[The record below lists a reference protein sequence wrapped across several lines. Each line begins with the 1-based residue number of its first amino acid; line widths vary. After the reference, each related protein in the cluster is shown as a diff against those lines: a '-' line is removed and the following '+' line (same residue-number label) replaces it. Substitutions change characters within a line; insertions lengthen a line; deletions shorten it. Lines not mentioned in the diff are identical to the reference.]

1 MYHVYTV
8 YTPMNY
14 TPWNPIYSHH
24 YDFKITF
31 EWPPTNWY
39 SIWHIFWHYIW
50 HSSWHIFWHSIWHS
64 FWQIYCDI
72 PSGILFGIL
81 SDIYSDILSG
91 ILSGKYI
98 VTFHLAFCL
107 AFCLAFYWYIYI
119 LTFYLAFYVTY
130 ILASIQHCL
139 WHSIWHLISWDV
151 NCRIRGGGGGWGGI
165 LGGQD
170 AALIKSRDPE
180 WPWPGRWGKIKSGWW
195 STYPSEKWWSSSV
208 GMLFHSQLIWKVIQ
222 NSMVPVTTNQ
232 KWAEWSE
239 NLQRQDLRH
248 QTLSRNPFTR
258 LAQRTLKAQ
267 DRGRSR
273 GTQGG
278 RTQPGNQRVV
288 QKIDIFYESL
298 MGLTWSLTK
307 KNTFK
312 IGAWPRNIGQHWGY

>member
-98 VTFHLAFCL
+98 VTFPSGILSGL
-107 AFCLAFYWYIYI
+107 PFCLAFYWYIFWHSIWHSMWRII
-119 LTFYLAFYVTY
+119 LT
-130 ILASIQHCL
+130 SIQHCL

-195 STYPSEKWWSSSV
+195 STYPSEKWWSVVSWDVIPFPINMESHSKFHGSSHHQPESEPSDPRICKDKTCATKLWV
-208 GMLFHSQLIWKVIQ
+208 GIPSHATCPANSQSAGSRPEPRDPRRSYPTWQPTGGTKNRYILWKFNGI
-222 NSMVPVTTNQ
+222 NMEFNQ
-232 KWAEWSE
+232 EKY
-239 NLQRQDLRH
+239 
-248 QTLSRNPFTR
+248 F
-258 LAQRTLKAQ
+258 
-267 DRGRSR
+267 
-273 GTQGG
+273 
-278 RTQPGNQRVV
+278 
-288 QKIDIFYESL
+288 
-298 MGLTWSLTK
+298 
-307 KNTFK
+307 
-312 IGAWPRNIGQHWGY
+312 